1 MADATTPQEP
11 PPPNRR
17 RFFWPGGLSARLLIL
32 TVLFVAFGGLLVVPP
47 TLAAFEEQWLLD
59 RVRAAELASLATE
72 VAPDRVVS
80 EQLSG
85 QLLAGAGVQW
95 VAIQDQGMRRLVLR
109 GPSMART
116 PYLVDLRD
124 QAPGSWLAAPFQ
136 TLFGGEGR
144 MVRVV
149 AEPRFRK
156 ADFIEIVAPDAEL
169 RRELTSYLVRLIAI
183 TLFVSS
189 MAGLLVFLS
198 LNLFLVRPMQ
208 RITRAMER
216 FRADPEDPGAQVE
229 LSGRR
234 DEVGR
239 AEIELDRMQ
248 ADLRAALN
256 SRARLAA
263 LGEAVA
269 KINHDLRNMLTS
281 AQIASERLAA
291 LGDPKVSQVLPRL
304 ERALDRAVKL
314 ATDVLAYGKTEE
326 AAPVARPTPLIEAL
340 EMAAEEARLSPEG
353 VRLSPQVPANAQVQ
367 ADPDQ
372 LHRILA
378 NLMRNARQAIE
389 AEDGA
394 RDAPGVVRVE
404 LEQTET
410 TSLIRLIDNG
420 PGVSERARER
430 LFQPFA
436 GSSRPGGAGLGLAIA
451 RELAQGHGG
460 DLSLAETGPGGSTF
474 EIRLPGAPPS
484 LTTPRRRTRKATQ
497 SRDQ

>member
-1 MADATTPQEP
+1 MADVPSTLDPSRPT
-11 PPPNRR
+11 RR

-32 TVLFVAFGGLLVVPP
+32 TVLFVVFGGLLVVPP

-80 EQLSG
+80 EQLSN
-85 QLLAGAGVQW
+85 QLTAAAGVQW
-95 VAIQDQGMRRLVLR
+95 VAIQEDGMRRLVLR
-109 GPSMART
+109 GPSLTRT

-149 AEPRFRK
+149 AEPRFRT
-156 ADFIEIVAPDAEL
+156 ADFIEIVAPDRELKQEL
-169 RRELTSYLVRLIAI
+169 RAYLIRLIAI
-183 TLFVSS
+183 TVFVSCL
-189 MAGLLVFLS
+189 AGLLVYLS
-198 LNLFLVRPMQ
+198 LNLFLVRPIQ
-208 RITRAMER
+208 KITFSMER
-216 FRADPEDPGAQVE
+216 FRADPSDPAARIE

-239 AEIELDRMQ
+239 AEVELDLMQ
-248 ADLRAALN
+248 ADLKAALN

-291 LGDPKVSQVLPRL
+291 LDDPKVSQALPRL

-314 ATDVLAYGKTEE
+314 ATNVLEYGRSEE
-326 AAPVARPTPLIEAL
+326 AEPALRPCDLSETVQ
-340 EMAAEEARLSPEG
+340 MAAEEARLEEAG
-353 VRLSPQVPANAQVQ
+353 VRLEARIPRGFLIQ
-367 ADPDQ
+367 ADADQ
-372 LHRILA
+372 LHRILS

-389 AEDGA
+389 QQGSAREEPGRIVAELIP
-394 RDAPGVVRVE
+394 APGEAVLRI
-404 LEQTET
+404 
-410 TSLIRLIDNG
+410 SDNG
-420 PGVSERARER
+420 PGVAERARER

-436 GSSRPGGAGLGLAIA
+436 GSTRIGGSGLGLAIA
-451 RELAQGHGG
+451 RELAKAHGG
-460 DLSLAETGPGGSTF
+460 DLTLVQTGPGGTVF
-474 EIRLPGAPPS
+474 ELRLPQI
-484 LTTPRRRTRKATQ
+484 T
-497 SRDQ
+497 